1 MYMMFPNFNP
11 IIISIGPV
19 SAHWYGLM
27 YFISFTFAMWYG
39 KKKH

>member
-1 MYMMFPNFNP
+1 MYMMFPNFDP